1 MKLLIFSLSALLLV
15 QFCSGTGVISALRQ
29 AILEGYEKDA
39 KPDGKVTVKVGMD
52 ITDFSL
58 CAHKEVLTTTGWAMS
73 MWTDNRL
80 TWDPAK
86 FGDQDRIRIAAT
98 EVWLPDMT
106 LYNLV
111 APTTLMVQGL
121 SVVVFSNGMVIWMPP
136 LKAQTHCD
144 VNYANWPWGEQNCTF
159 TAGSWTYDMEQVD
172 IQPYLGFTEAQ
183 AQDSPLNFEH
193 LLSKNK
199 FEITGNTYKRVEK
212 TYPCCP
218 NEIYPNMKMEFQF
231 KMKHMFKDG
240 AKLTP

>member
-1 MKLLIFSLSALLLV
+1 M
-15 QFCSGTGVISALRQ
+15 Q
-29 AILEGYEKDA
+29 
-39 KPDGKVTVKVGMD
+39 
-52 ITDFSL
+52 
-58 CAHKEVLTTTGWAMS
+58 
-73 MWTDNRL
+73 
-80 TWDPAK
+80 
-86 FGDQDRIRIAAT
+86 
-98 EVWLPDMT
+98 VWLPDMT

-136 LKAQTHCD
+136 LKAHVRNFIIFIYNVLPNKIISFQTHCD

-199 FEITGNTYKRVEK
+199 ASSK
-212 TYPCCP
+212 
-218 NEIYPNMKMEFQF
+218 Q
-231 KMKHMFKDG
+231 
-240 AKLTP
+240 

>member
-1 MKLLIFSLSALLLV
+1 MGVFCLIRVRNEALNLFSECLAL
-15 QFCSGTGVISALRQ
+15 GVISALRQ

-39 KPDGKVTVKVGMD
+39 KPDGKVTVKIGMD

-144 VNYANWPWGEQNCTF
+144 VNYANWPWGEQNCT
-159 TAGSWTYDMEQVD
+159 
-172 IQPYLGFTEAQ
+172 
-183 AQDSPLNFEH
+183 
-193 LLSKNK
+193 LLLEVGIMTWNK
-199 FEITGNTYKRVEK
+199 LIFSHILVSLK
-212 TYPCCP
+212 P
-218 NEIYPNMKMEFQF
+218 
-231 KMKHMFKDG
+231 KHKIHH
-240 AKLTP
+240 